1 VSDGSRAVV
10 VTGMGSVSAIGH
22 DCDELLRALERG
34 ESGIRQVTRFDT
46 SGFSTRFGAEARGC
60 GEGPVVADPLNDME
74 RCARFA
80 LRAAQ
85 EALQAAGLRTTGRV
99 VPSERVAVVLGTGLG
114 EVDHPIHE
122 LTVDLAARLGFE
134 GPRLTICTA
143 CSSST
148 AAIGFA
154 QDLLESSCVD
164 VALAG
169 GADVLTDR
177 IFAGFDA
184 LHVLSP
190 QRCAPFS
197 TPFGTTLG
205 EGAGFLVMERPE
217 HARARGAAG
226 LAVISGYG
234 LSGDGHHETSPD
246 PTGGGVERALR
257 GALDDAGLRGEDI
270 GYVNAHGS
278 GTESNDASE
287 WRGIQRGLGE
297 TTAVPVSSCKG
308 ALGHAQGAAGVLETI
323 VTILMMRRN
332 LLPQTLNF
340 SGSRTFGPTDPVAGE
355 LPRPGSYSHA
365 LCLNSAFGGS
375 NAALV
380 VSRRAVARAIPRERA
395 SVPVVGVGLVSRHG
409 LGWDAWQRGGTDVSG
424 RVPTFAMADVS
435 NRIDPHGLD
444 ASSRFLTAAGA
455 LALADAGIGL
465 KSRQRNGAGLVVGS
479 TRPSPE
485 SLERFGR
492 SIDEHGLE
500 RVSAPAFARVVLNA
514 PAGFCSK
521 LLGLK
526 GPLTVLT
533 TGAGSGLTAIILA
546 AELLSSREGVDLM
559 LAGGVDELTDRD
571 EGAAPAGEGAGI
583 VALTRNHSDGAT
595 PPRIVSWGVAGPGRS
610 ASAVRQALSKAG
622 AGPLP
627 QGQTFDEAYFGGP
640 GTREWALPSTLAF
653 LAATAALRSGRMGRA
668 LVTSALGSAVSAA
681 VLLEA

>member
-1 VSDGSRAVV
+1 VSEGSRAVV
-10 VTGMGSVSAIGH
+10 VTGMGSVSAIGN
-22 DCDELLRALERG
+22 DCEELLGALERG
-34 ESGIRQVTRFDT
+34 ESGIRPVARFDT
-46 SGFSTRFGAEARGC
+46 SGFTTRFGAEAREC
-60 GEGPVVADPLNDME
+60 GDGAGVDSSDDLE
-74 RCARFA
+74 RCIGFA
-80 LRAAQ
+80 VRAAQ
-85 EALQAAGLRTTGRV
+85 EALRAAGLRTTGGGV
-99 VPSERVAVVLGTGLG
+99 TSERFAVVLGTGLG
-114 EVDHPIHE
+114 EVDRPIHT
-122 LTVDLAARLGFE
+122 LTVDLAARLGIG

-148 AAIGFA
+148 AAIGCA
-154 QDLLESSCVD
+154 RDLLESDCID

-169 GADVLTDR
+169 GADALTDR

-184 LHVLSP
+184 LGVLSP
-190 QRCAPFS
+190 GRCAPFS

-205 EGAGFLVMERPE
+205 EGAGFLVMERSE
-217 HARARGAAG
+217 HARARGAEA

-234 LSGDGHHETSPD
+234 LSGDAHHETSPD
-246 PTGGGVERALR
+246 PTGSGVGRALL
-257 GALDDAGLRGEDI
+257 GALDDAGLGREDI

-278 GTESNDASE
+278 GTEANDASE

-297 TTAVPVSSCKG
+297 ATVVPVSSSKG

-323 VTILMMRRN
+323 VTILMMRRR
-332 LLPQTLNF
+332 LLPQTQNF
-340 SGSRTFGPTDPVAGE
+340 SGSRTFGPTDPVAGP
-355 LPRPGSYSHA
+355 LPRPGSYEHA

-380 VSRRAVARAIPRERA
+380 VSRPSVIRPRRPAQAPVSVA
-395 SVPVVGVGLVSRHG
+395 GVGLVSSRG
-409 LGWDAWQRGGTDVSG
+409 LGWAAWQRGGAAAAG
-424 RVPTFAMADVS
+424 RVPPFAMDEVS

-455 LALADAGIGL
+455 LALADAGIRM
-465 KSRQRNGAGLVVGS
+465 KSRQRSGAGLVVGS

-485 SLERFGR
+485 SLERFGK

-500 RVSAPAFARVVLNA
+500 GISVPAFARVVINA

-546 AELLSSREGVDLM
+546 AELLSSREGVELM
-559 LAGGVDELTDRD
+559 LAGGVDELTDHD
-571 EGAAPAGEGAGI
+571 DGVAAAGEGAGI
-583 VALTRNHSDGAT
+583 VALTRGDSGGAAA
-595 PPRIVSWGVAGPGRS
+595 PRIVSWGVAGPGRS
-610 ASAVRQALSKAG
+610 VSAVRQALSRAG
-622 AGPLP
+622 SGPLP
-627 QGQTFDEAYFGGP
+627 REQTFDEARFAGP
-640 GTREWALPSTLAF
+640 GAREWALPSVLAF
-653 LAATAALRSGRMGRA
+653 LVATAELRSGRMRRA